1 MTAATAAA
9 PRSALAESRL
19 AAKPRSPLSIAFR
32 QFRKSKLAIIGLVVI
47 LLLTISALFAK
58 EIAPYGQNQIDLF
71 NMNANP
77 SGSHLLGT
85 DALGRDVF
93 SRLIYGGRLSLWIGV
108 TAALVSTVAGIL
120 VGAVS
125 GYYGG
130 LVDSVLMRFVD
141 LMLAFPSIFLLLIVA
156 AMLDGITVTN
166 IIFFLGLFGWM
177 WLARVI
183 RGEFLSLKNREFVE
197 AARSIGAPD
206 LRIIL
211 RHMLPNVI
219 GPIIVTFTL
228 DIALFMLAEASLSF
242 LGFGVQP
249 GTPTWG
255 NMLNESRTQ
264 YLTKPLLA
272 IAPGLTLTIAVLAIN
287 FVGDGLRDALDPKTA
302 KG

>member
-1 MTAATAAA
+1 MSAVAVAAKL
-9 PRSALAESRL
+9 PEKRLES
-19 AAKPRSPLSIAFR
+19 KPRSPLSIAFHR
-32 QFRKSKLAIIGLVVI
+32 LRASKLALFGLVIVVI
-47 LLLTISALFAK
+47 LTISAIFAK
-58 EIAPYGQNQIDLF
+58 QIAPFGQNEIDLF
-71 NMNANP
+71 NMNASP
-77 SGSHLLGT
+77 SSAHLLGT

-93 SRLIYGGRLSLWIGV
+93 SRLIYGGRLSMWIGV
-108 TAALVSTVAGIL
+108 SAAVVSTLVGI
-120 VGAVS
+120 VIGAVS

-130 LVDSVLMRFVD
+130 FMDSVLMRFVD
-141 LMLAFPSIFLLLIVA
+141 LMLAFPSIFLLLIIA

-211 RHMLPNVI
+211 KHMLPNVV

-272 IAPGLTLTIAVLAIN
+272 IASGLTLTIAVLAIN
-287 FVGDGLRDALDPKTA
+287 FVGDGLRDALDPKGSRT
-302 KG
+302 

>member
-1 MTAATAAA
+1 MSAVAVAAKL
-9 PRSALAESRL
+9 PDKRL
-19 AAKPRSPLSIAFR
+19 DSKPRSPLSIAFHR
-32 QFRKSKLAIIGLVVI
+32 LRASKLALFGLVVVVI
-47 LLLTISALFAK
+47 LTISAIFAK
-58 EIAPYGQNQIDLF
+58 QIAPFGQNEIDLF
-71 NMNANP
+71 NMNASPN
-77 SGSHLLGT
+77 STHLLGT

-93 SRLIYGGRLSLWIGV
+93 SRLIYGGRLSMWIGV
-108 TAALVSTVAGIL
+108 SAAVVATVVGI
-120 VGAVS
+120 VIGAVS

-130 LVDSVLMRFVD
+130 FMDSVLMRFVD
-141 LMLAFPSIFLLLIVA
+141 LMLAFPSIFLLLIIA

-206 LRIIL
+206 LRIIM
-211 RHMLPNVI
+211 RHMLPNVV

-287 FVGDGLRDALDPKTA
+287 FVGDGLRDALDPKGSRT
-302 KG
+302 